1 MKAKLL
7 AGFALAASALTV
19 PPVIGQ
25 EDAELVSFGPDT
37 NPILTD
43 VRDGNP
49 RRFIY
54 ELEASAY
61 LLFIPITARAS
72 FDVMLNG
79 DTYNMTSRVRTTGV
93 ADIFVDYDMHL
104 AASGYVRD
112 NGLYTYNY
120 ISQNYDGK
128 KDRRV
133 EMTYHPDSFDMVAT
147 PAFGDL
153 GFPPATTEQAL
164 AALDPI
170 TALINVSFQPRD
182 PEEPCGGPI
191 TTFDGRQLTEL
202 SLEYIRET
210 NIRTHAWR
218 GRGIECHVTLNR
230 IAGYNEGETG
240 SNLSGIDGPMKI
252 FFAEAI
258 EGMMIPVRIEVDS
271 EDIGRITLQTR
282 RLELQDVE
290 VEEANAGPTNG

>member
-7 AGFALAASALTV
+7 AGLALATTALATPAV
-19 PPVIGQ
+19 TSQ
-25 EDAELVSFGPDT
+25 EADLASFGPDT
-37 NPILTD
+37 NPVLVD

-54 ELEASAY
+54 ELEATAY

-72 FDVMLNG
+72 FDVNLHG
-79 DTYNMTSRVRTTGV
+79 DTYDMTSQVRTTGV
-93 ADIFVDYDMHL
+93 ADIFVDYDMQL
-104 AASGYVRD
+104 AASGYVND
-112 NGLYTYNY
+112 DGLRTYNY
-120 ISQNYDGK
+120 ISQNHDGK
-128 KDRRV
+128 KNRRV

-153 GFPPATTEQAL
+153 GHPPATTEQAL

-182 PEEPCGGPI
+182 PDEPCGGPI
-191 TTFDGRQLTEL
+191 RTFDGRQLTEL
-202 SLEYIRET
+202 TLEYIQEAD
-210 NIRTHAWR
+210 IRTRAWR
-218 GRGIECHVTLNR
+218 GHGIECHVTLNR
-230 IAGYNEGETG
+230 VAGYNEGETG
-240 SNLSGIDGPMKI
+240 SNLSGIDGPMRI

-258 EGMMIPVRIEVDS
+258 PGMMIPVKIVVDS

-282 RLELQDVE
+282 RLELLDAE
-290 VEEANAGPTNG
+290 S

>member
-1 MKAKLL
+1 MKAKLI
-7 AGFALAASALTV
+7 AGIALAATAITV
-19 PPVIGQ
+19 PPVTGQ
-25 EDAELVSFGPDT
+25 EATQLVSFGPDT
-37 NPILTD
+37 NPILED
-43 VRDGNP
+43 VRNGNA

-61 LLFIPITARAS
+61 LLFIPITARAN
-72 FDVMLNG
+72 FDVTLDG
-79 DTYNMTSRVRTTGV
+79 DTYNMRSRVRTTGV

-112 NGLYTYNY
+112 DGLYTYNY

-147 PAFGDL
+147 PEFGDL
-153 GFPPATTEQAL
+153 GHPPATTEQAL

-182 PEEPCGGPI
+182 PEEPCGGPLR
-191 TTFDGRQLTEL
+191 TFDGRQLTEL
-202 SLEYIRET
+202 RLEYIRET

-218 GRGIECHVTLNR
+218 GRGIECHVTLDR
-230 IAGYNEGETG
+230 IAGYKEGETG
-240 SNLSGIDGPMKI
+240 SNLSGIEGPMRMY
-252 FFAEAI
+252 FAEAI
-258 EGMMIPVRIEVDS
+258 PGMMIPVRIEVDS
-271 EDIGRITLQTR
+271 EDIGRVTLQTR
-282 RLELQDVE
+282 RLELQE
-290 VEEANAGPTNG
+290 IETEEASAGPTNG